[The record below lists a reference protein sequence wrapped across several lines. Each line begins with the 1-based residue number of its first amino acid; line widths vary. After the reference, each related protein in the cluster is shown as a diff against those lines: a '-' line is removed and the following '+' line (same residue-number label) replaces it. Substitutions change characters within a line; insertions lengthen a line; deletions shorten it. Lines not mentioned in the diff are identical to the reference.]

1 MVVSLVQTDVKLFD
15 KSSQFR
21 NISWNCMIILPEKFL
36 NLTLFNVKL
45 GLLYNQTGNP
55 VWVAEELG
63 K

>member
-1 MVVSLVQTDVKLFD
+1 
-15 KSSQFR
+15 
-21 NISWNCMIILPEKFL
+21 MIILPEKFL